1 MTRLPLDLVT
11 GIAGILAVI
20 VVVLATIAVL
30 AVRGESRAN
39 NRADRAEDRARRA
52 EDHSARLVAQ
62 FAALAASA
70 HDQAPRPLAAVIRN
84 HRTKPLPRFVRHE
97 TPTRIDTRED

>member
-1 MTRLPLDLVT
+1 MTRLPLYQVE
-11 GIAGILAVI
+11 AAVVVLAVV
-20 VVVLATIAVL
+20 VVVLATIAVM

-39 NRADRAEDRARRA
+39 QRADRSDDRARRA
-52 EDHSARLVAQ
+52 ETYAAQITEQWAGIVA
-62 FAALAASA
+62 AA
-70 HDQAPRPLAAVIRN
+70 HDRQPPPLAAVVRS